1 MAVSRK
7 VFASKPRIA
16 QAKMET
22 PLKAIPLAIRHA
34 ALLAGAA
41 MAAASLLSTAHADER
56 NDARPGVDRLPWFVV
71 ADSLRTTRYDGVSD
85 DLLTAGLGKS
95 GLAGAAPAIANP
107 ASPTAAE
114 LRRLA
119 IWANYRA
126 LVDMSSNGG
135 YGRFWGPNI
144 DADGNDTLGE
154 GKVAGTEYLA
164 YADNGSGRQNVTLMV
179 QVPAHFDPAK
189 PCIVTA
195 TSSGSRGVYGAVSA
209 AGEWGLKRG
218 CAVAYTD
225 KGSGNGAHELM
236 TGHVTLIDGL
246 LADAASAGR
255 KSLFTVDALASDISR
270 YNAAYP
276 NRYAFKHAHSQQ
288 NPEQD
293 WGKDTLEAVQF
304 AYWAL
309 NHQFGPALDGAHR
322 RVRYTPGSITTIAA
336 SVSNGGGASLAAAEQ
351 DRRGWITAVVVGEP
365 QINVDMPRRAQVL
378 EGGQLIAQ
386 AGKPLADYVTLANLL
401 QPCAALAQAAA
412 GAPYLT
418 ALPLAQTTAIRQARC
433 ASLAAA
439 GYVTG
444 ADWQGQADD
453 ALARLHAAGYEAD
466 SDLLQAPMWDSQ
478 AEPAVA
484 VTYANAYMRASVL
497 DNLCGFS
504 FGTTNAATGAAGA
517 PPAVSPMLTVFGL
530 GNGVPPTNGV
540 NLVYDD
546 APAGAA
552 DHRFATPDASFA
564 GALCLRQL
572 WSRHDPRMQ
581 ASVRAIS
588 VEADLHGKP
597 AILVQGRSDA
607 LVPINHASRAYLA
620 ANSAREGRRS
630 EVSLYEV
637 MNGQHFDAFLG
648 VPGFD
653 TRFIPV
659 HYYYLQAL
667 DLMWRHLHDG
677 TPLPPSQV
685 VRAVPRGG
693 IPGAAPKLTAA
704 NLPAIESAPGVNA
717 IGVSH
722 GVVNVPH

>member
-1 MAVSRK
+1 MAVSRR
-7 VFASKPRIA
+7 VFATEPRIA

-22 PLKAIPLAIRHA
+22 PLKAIPFAA
-34 ALLAGAA
+34 GYPALLASAA
-41 MAAASLLSTAHADER
+41 LAALSLLSTAHADDR
-56 NDARPGVDRLPWFVV
+56 NGRRDVDRLPSFVV
-71 ADSLRTTRYDGVSD
+71 ADSLRVTTYDGVSD
-85 DLLTAGLGKS
+85 DLLTGGLGKT
-95 GLAGAAPAIANP
+95 GLAGPAPAIANP
-107 ASPTAAE
+107 AAPSAAE

-119 IWANYRA
+119 IWSNYRA
-126 LVDMSSNGG
+126 LVDMTANGG

-164 YADNGSGRQNVTLMV
+164 YDNGGGRENVTLMV

-225 KGSGNGAHELM
+225 KGSGNGAQELM
-236 TGHVTLIDGL
+236 TGHITLIDGL
-246 LADAASAGR
+246 VADAASAGR
-255 KSLFTVDALASDISR
+255 QSLFTVHADAGDISR
-270 YNAAYP
+270 YNAAFP

-293 WGKDTLEAVQF
+293 WGKDTLDAIEF

-309 NHQFGPALDGAHR
+309 NHQFGPALDRGSHHR
-322 RVRYTPGSITTIAA
+322 IRYAPGSITTIAA

-351 DRRGWITAVVVGEP
+351 DKRGWVTAVVVGEP
-365 QINVDMPRRAQVL
+365 QVNVDMPRRAHVL
-378 EGGQLIAQ
+378 EGGQPIAE

-401 QPCAALAQAAA
+401 QPCAALAQAAM

-433 ASLAAA
+433 ASLATA
-439 GYVTG
+439 GYVSG
-444 ADWQGQADD
+444 ANLQAQADD

-484 VTYANAYMRASVL
+484 VTYANAYTRSSVL

-504 FGTTNAATGAAGA
+504 FGTTNASTGAAGV

-530 GNGVPPTNGV
+530 GNGVPPTNGI
-540 NLVYDD
+540 NLVYND
-546 APAGAA
+546 APTGAA
-552 DHRFATPDASFA
+552 DHRLATPDASFA
-564 GALCLRQL
+564 GAVCMRRL
-572 WSRHDPRMQ
+572 WTRRDPRMQ

-620 ANSAREGRRS
+620 ANSTREGRRGN
-630 EVSLYEV
+630 VSLYEIT
-637 MNGQHFDAFLG
+637 NGQHFDAFLG

-685 VRAVPRGG
+685 VRTVPRGG
-693 IPGAAPKLTAA
+693 VPGSAPALTTA
-704 NLPAIESAPGVNA
+704 NLPAIALNPGSNA
-717 IGVSH
+717 IAVSH
-722 GVVNVPH
+722 GTVDVPH